1 MIVHSTGNEEQET
14 QRTSPNQENRR
25 TANQD
30 NNRINNQEIKTRKN
44 PERGENIEKED
55 GKDREIEVR
64 LSQESE
70 TKQDLDTEANKGMEN
85 EARPQEGAEGGQE
98 GSIMNE
104 GNDKRQGL
112 KTDPSHD
119 KVTETKHYEDEMLG
133 VDVPG
138 NNIHL
143 PVQKAEEVKDNV
155 FLYNIIISLMSKFL
169 RNIILN
175 FVFKS
180 FRP

>member
-1 MIVHSTGNEEQET
+1 MIVHSTGNEEQDT

-30 NNRINNQEIKTRKN
+30 NNRINNQEIKRKN

-55 GKDREIEVR
+55 GKDRENEVR

-70 TKQDLDTEANKGMEN
+70 TKQDTEANKGMEN

-98 GSIMNE
+98 GSIMNDE
-104 GNDKRQGL
+104 GNEKRQGL

-119 KVTETKHYEDEMLG
+119 KETETKHYEDEMLG

-138 NNIHL
+138 NKIHL
-143 PVQKAEEVKDNV
+143 PVQKAEEVNDNV
-155 FLYNIIISLMSKFL
+155 LLYNIIKSLMSKFL
-169 RNIILN
+169 RNIILH